1 MNKLQGPRWRAH
13 LAWMLAAACVLALAG
28 LILAAVAAH
37 QIGQWRQS
45 ESATRGQLQVQ
56 ALADRVQHAL
66 NLGIPL
72 QRLEGVDAMF
82 VQRLRENPDI
92 QALALTQARAFDGAA
107 LWLKTRAD
115 LTDASSASPAR
126 SLPAGPQSVAQL
138 TVEGQWVADLVLV
151 RHEELIWPLLLAWG
165 GPLMGL
171 VLLGSLLATWG
182 AAHSLARGW
191 FRRRDWLLQHLQ
203 AAAQGQ
209 YGSVLSLYAAGL
221 RAREFDPRPT
231 WLLAQFRQVNEDYL
245 RLRRLALSL
254 RQTEPDAGRR
264 ALLDGVLQRATGDDR
279 FMDFDAGATSMA
291 AESAG
296 RSRAVM
302 PLKTR
307 LALLVLLGVLAL
319 WSVFAVLLWERS
331 GQVTQRYHQSLLQ
344 AQQLAFNKQQTEVVA
359 TLSAG
364 LDRLLR
370 HADWAQEWR
379 RPGQDGLGR
388 VVDAWL
394 QEGAGAGGARLPAG
408 VRLDVFNDRRDLVF
422 SSSQE
427 LTPQPLVDRGQLGL
441 ALNWDQTLP
450 AGFAMSSGRLY
461 LVVVRRVDDGERIGA
476 VAMGLDAAQLLPTLG
491 QALEAQAFLLNLRGV
506 ELTGTQP
513 GLVAREALALPVREA
528 LVERQDGASGTA
540 WLAILQPVLGPDRR
554 QAAALLTLRDVGADR
569 AADRRLVAGVL
580 AVGLA
585 CLVGLVAGLFVYL
598 RHAMLPLERSVAVLG
613 QLARGNLGMALDG
626 NEGARDD
633 EAGRIAQGV
642 NALRGEMLN
651 LQMLRDERTRSRQQ
665 QERLI
670 RNQLKQLAGSLDEQ
684 SRVEILRALEPDGA
698 ERDASPPQGEHELA
712 DLASILGRMSGL
724 VTDQQARLI
733 RLLKELQAAMEQK
746 ALLASLQQELEI
758 ARRMQLSILPREA
771 PATKA
776 VNLASIMIPAKEVGG
791 DFYDYFMLDDTHLAV
806 VVADVSG
813 KGVPAAFF
821 MAISR
826 TLLKTNALFLRQPAQ
841 AIAQLND
848 QLCAE
853 NEQMM
858 FVTAFFGVL
867 DLSSGQL
874 TYVNAGHNPPVWRRG
889 ESVSLL
895 PAGQNMA
902 LAVMDGLPFV
912 EGVLQLAVGDDLLLY
927 TDGVTEATSPEST
940 LFGEARLLQ
949 VVQSASG
956 PVADLPPMLLRALR
970 EFENGAPQADDITCV
985 ALQFKGLS

>member
-1 MNKLQGPRWRAH
+1 MISASIGDRWRTCW
-13 LAWMLAAACVLALAG
+13 AWLLAAAGILALAG
-28 LILAAVAAH
+28 LVLAAVAAR
-37 QIGQWRQS
+37 QIGQWRES
-45 ESATRGQLQVQ
+45 EAATRGQLQVQ

-82 VQRLRENPDI
+82 AQRLRDNPDI
-92 QALALTQARAFDGAA
+92 QALALTQARAFEGAP

-115 LTDASSASPAR
+115 LVASLPTSAVR
-126 SLPAGPQSVAQL
+126 GLPAGPQSVAQL

-151 RHEELIWPLLLAWG
+151 RQEGRIWPLLVAWG
-165 GPLMGL
+165 APLLGL
-171 VLLGSLLATWG
+171 VVVGSLLATWG
-182 AAHSLARGW
+182 AQRSLQRGW
-191 FRRRDWLLQHLQ
+191 LKRRAWLQQHAQ
-203 AAAQGQ
+203 AAAQGR
-209 YGSVLSLYAAGL
+209 YAASLSLYTAGL
-221 RAREFDPRPT
+221 RAREFDARPA
-231 WLLAQFRQVNEDYL
+231 WLVAQFRQVNEAYL
-245 RLRRLALSL
+245 RLRRLARSL

-264 ALLDGVLQRATGDDR
+264 ALLDGVLQRATADDS
-279 FMDFDAGATSMA
+279 FIDLEGGVVPEA
-291 AESAG
+291 AVRA
-296 RSRAVM
+296 RAVM
-302 PLKTR
+302 PLKSR
-307 LALLVLLGVLAL
+307 LTVLVLLGVLAL
-319 WSVFAVLLWERS
+319 WSVFALLLWERS
-331 GQVTQRYHQSLLQ
+331 DQLTQRYHRSLLQ
-344 AQQLAFNKQQTEVVA
+344 AQQLAWNKQQTEAVA
-359 TLSAG
+359 ALAAG
-364 LDRLLR
+364 LDRLLAR
-370 HADWAQEWR
+370 SDWVREWR
-379 RPGQDGLGR
+379 QPGQEGLGK
-388 VVDAWL
+388 VVDLWL
-394 QEGAGAGGARLPAG
+394 QDAAGSAHARLPAG
-408 VRLDVFNDRRDLVF
+408 VRLDVFNERRDLVF
-422 SSSQE
+422 SSSQD

-441 ALNWDQTLP
+441 ALNWDQALP
-450 AGFAMSSGRLY
+450 SGFTMSSGRLY
-461 LVVVRRVDDGERIGA
+461 LVVLRRVETGERSGV
-476 VAMGLDAAQLLPTLG
+476 VAMGLDAAQLLPNLA

-506 ELTGTQP
+506 ELTGTQA
-513 GLVAREALALPVREA
+513 GLVAREALTLPLREA
-528 LVERQDGASGTA
+528 LVERRDGASGRA
-540 WLAILQPVLGPDRR
+540 WLAILEPVLSPDRR
-554 QAAALLTLRDVGADR
+554 QAAVLLTLRDVGTDR
-569 AADRRLVAGVL
+569 AADQRLVAGVL

-585 CLVGLVAGLFVYL
+585 CLLGLVAALFVYL

-613 QLARGNLGMALDG
+613 QLARGNLAVALDG
-626 NEGARDD
+626 NEDTRDD

-642 NALRGEMLN
+642 NTLRGEMLN

-684 SRVEILRALEPDGA
+684 SRVEILRALEPEAVDQAG
-698 ERDASPPQGEHELA
+698 DPPQDEHELA

-724 VTDQQARLI
+724 VTDQQSRLI

-771 PATKA
+771 PATQA
-776 VNLASIMIPAKEVGG
+776 VALASVMIPAKEVGG

-867 DLSSGQL
+867 NLQSGVL

-889 ESVSLL
+889 ETVSLL

-912 EGVLQLAVGDDLLLY
+912 EGVLHLAPGDDLLLY
-927 TDGVTEATSPEST
+927 TDGVTEATSPAST

-949 VVQSASG
+949 VMRAAVG
-956 PVADLPPMLLRALR
+956 PVGELPATLLRALR
-970 EFENGAPQADDITCV
+970 EFEDGAPQADDITCV

>member
-1 MNKLQGPRWRAH
+1 MTERARSPWRTH
-13 LAWMLAAACVLALAG
+13 LAWMVAAATVLALAG
-28 LILAAVAAH
+28 LMLASVAAH

-45 ESATRGQLQVQ
+45 EAATRGQLQVQ
-56 ALADRVQHAL
+56 ALADRIQHAL

-72 QRLEGVDAMF
+72 QHLEGVDAMF
-82 VQRLRENPDI
+82 ALRLRENADI
-92 QALALTQARAFDGAA
+92 QALALTQARAFDGAP
-107 LWLKTRAD
+107 LWVKTRAD
-115 LTDASSASPAR
+115 LKQASPASAVR
-126 SLPAGPQSVAQL
+126 GLPAGPQSVAQL
-138 TVEGQWVADLVLV
+138 TVDGAWVADLVLV
-151 RHEELIWPLLLAWG
+151 RNEDHIWPLLAAWG
-165 GPLMGL
+165 LPLLAL
-171 VLLGSLLATWG
+171 VVMGSLLATWG
-182 AAHSLARGW
+182 AARSLNQGW
-191 FRRRDWLLQHLQ
+191 LKRRAWLHQHAQ
-203 AAAQGQ
+203 AAAQGR
-209 YGSVLSLYAAGL
+209 YSASLSLYAAGL
-221 RAREFDPRPT
+221 RAREFDPRPA
-231 WLLAQFRQVNEDYL
+231 WLAAQFRQVNEAYL
-245 RLRRLALSL
+245 RVRRLARSL

-264 ALLDGVLQRATGDDR
+264 ALLDGVLQRATGDDS
-279 FMDFDAGATSMA
+279 FIDLEAGGLGGG
-291 AESAG
+291 AEASVQP
-296 RSRAVM
+296 RAVM

-307 LALLVLLGVLAL
+307 LTLLVLLGVLAL
-319 WSVFAVLLWERS
+319 WSVFALLLWERS
-331 GQVTQRYHQSLLQ
+331 GQLTQRYHQSLLQ
-344 AQQLAFNKQQTEVVA
+344 AQQLAWNKQQTEAVA
-359 TLSAG
+359 ALSLG
-364 LDRLLR
+364 LDRLLGR
-370 HADWAQEWR
+370 TDWGREWR
-379 RPGQDGLGR
+379 SPGQERLSG

-394 QEGAGAGGARLPAG
+394 QEGAGPGNARLPAG
-408 VRLDVFNDRRDLVF
+408 VRLDVFNDRRDLIF
-422 SSSQE
+422 SSSPD

-441 ALNWDQTLP
+441 ALNWDQALP
-450 AGFAMSSGRLY
+450 AGFSMSSGRLY
-461 LVVVRRVDDGERIGA
+461 LVVVRRVEDGGRSGA
-476 VAMGLDAAQLLPTLG
+476 VAIGLDAAQLLSTLG
-491 QALEAQAFLLNLRGV
+491 QALEAQAFLLNLRGI

-513 GLVAREALALPVREA
+513 GLVAREAMALPVREA
-528 LVERQDGASGTA
+528 SVERRDGASGTA
-540 WLAILQPVLGPDRR
+540 WLAILEPVLGPDQR
-554 QAAALLTLRDVGADR
+554 QAAVLLTLRDVGADR
-569 AADRRLVAGVL
+569 AADQRLVASVL

-585 CLVGLVAGLFVYL
+585 CLLGLVTALFVYL

-613 QLARGNLGMALDG
+613 QLARGNLAVALDG
-626 NEGARDD
+626 NEDTRDD

-642 NALRGEMLN
+642 NTLRGEMLN

-684 SRVEILRALEPDGA
+684 SRVEILHALEPEAVDQTGGT
-698 ERDASPPQGEHELA
+698 PQDEHELA

-724 VTDQQARLI
+724 VTDQQSRLI

-771 PATKA
+771 PATPA
-776 VNLASIMIPAKEVGG
+776 VALASVMIPAKEVGG
-791 DFYDYFMLDDTHLAV
+791 DFYDYFMLDDSHLAV

-867 DLSSGQL
+867 NLRSGQL

-889 ESVSLL
+889 EVVSLL

-912 EGVLQLAVGDDLLLY
+912 EGVLQLAPGDDLLLY
-927 TDGVTEATSPEST
+927 TDGVTEATSAEST

-949 VVQSASG
+949 VMQSTSG
-956 PVADLPPMLLRALR
+956 PVGDLPTTLLRALR

-985 ALQFKGLS
+985 ALQFKGLP